1 MMKTGQVDRLTFSFF
16 IGAIVFGGFN
26 AIMVRFALVELPPFW
41 GGFIRFLPASLIM
54 FALVG
59 IRRLPL
65 PKGRAMLGAILLGFL
80 QMGASFGLLYWGLQ
94 EVQPGMA
101 QVLLALTPL
110 LTLVLAI
117 LHRQE
122 TFRWRALAGSLLAVA
137 GIALVFSEQ
146 ILLNVP
152 VLSLLAILLAAVC
165 LAEAAVIIK
174 GFPSTHPI
182 TTNAIAMASGSIVF
196 LVMSLLLRETP
207 VLPARTDTWLAQAYL
222 ILIGSCAVFGMFL
235 YVLKRWTASATSYG
249 LVAMPFVTIAGS
261 AVLTGERITIIFLF
275 GAALVLLGVYIGALA
290 KDKRVVKPVRS
301 EASQD

>member
-1 MMKTGQVDRLTFSFF
+1 LIKILNTEALEVGFSNDENWTGRPFNIQLLYRCHCIWWFQCNY
-16 IGAIVFGGFN
+16 GAFC
-26 AIMVRFALVELPPFW
+26 LVELPPFW

-152 VLSLLAILLAAVC
+152 IFSLLAILLAAVC

-182 TTNAIAMASGSIVF
+182 TTNAIAMASGSMVF

-207 VLPARTDTWLAQAYL
+207 VFQRARIPGWRRH
-222 ILIGSCAVFGMFL
+222 I
-235 YVLKRWTASATSYG
+235 
-249 LVAMPFVTIAGS
+249 
-261 AVLTGERITIIFLF
+261 
-275 GAALVLLGVYIGALA
+275 
-290 KDKRVVKPVRS
+290 
-301 EASQD
+301 